1 MSPWGSEPSYPVQQ
15 VVIGINKYEIVEA
28 KQFAWDY
35 QSKKFIEINFLEGM
49 KI

>member
-28 KQFAWDY
+28 KQFAWII
-35 QSKKFIEINFLEGM
+35 KVKNLLKLTF
-49 KI
+49 